1 MIRKSLVKLLAFGVF
16 SLVFG
21 ALMTGAFSFN
31 SKTSASS
38 PDAAAA
44 EQPAVASAP
53 LAAAAT
59 TTCTPIQV
67 AIFSNRI
74 HVRCAAPVGG
84 ISYFA
89 FPTSNATQAD
99 RYLSML
105 LDAQVAHRNLT
116 VWYDPNTTSGTSYGC
131 LASDCRPIDALAF
144 GN

>member
-1 MIRKSLVKLLAFGVF
+1 MIRKSLVKLLVFGVF
-16 SLVFG
+16 SFVFG
-21 ALMTGAFSFN
+21 ALVMGTFSFT

-44 EQPAVASAP
+44 EQPAAALAP
-53 LAAAAT
+53 VAAT
-59 TTCTPIQV
+59 ATCTPIQV

-89 FPTSNATQAD
+89 YPTSNGTQAD

-105 LDAQVAHRNLT
+105 LEAQVAHRNLT

>member
-1 MIRKSLVKLLAFGVF
+1 MTRKSLVKLLVFGVF
-16 SLVFG
+16 SFVFG
-21 ALMTGAFSFN
+21 ALVMGAFSFT

-44 EQPAVASAP
+44 EQPAAALAP
-53 LAAAAT
+53 VAAT

-67 AIFSNRI
+67 AVFSNRI

-89 FPTSNATQAD
+89 FPTSNAVNAD
-99 RYLSML
+99 RVLGML
-105 LDAQVAHRNLT
+105 EEAQIAHRNLT
-116 VWYDPNTTSGTSYGC
+116 IWYDPNATSGTSYGC